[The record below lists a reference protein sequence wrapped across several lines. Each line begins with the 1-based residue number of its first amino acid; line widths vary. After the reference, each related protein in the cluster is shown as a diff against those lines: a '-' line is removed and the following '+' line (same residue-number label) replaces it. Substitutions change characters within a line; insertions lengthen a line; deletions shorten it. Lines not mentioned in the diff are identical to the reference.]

1 MSRLSQAVLA
11 LTVAMIGG
19 LVGVTA
25 APAAVSVPTS
35 VSGSGLDVAQFAV
48 AMDPSGD
55 RSALAYAGTVSRSR
69 SGRVMLFAR
78 LGHGRRF
85 RSSQRLDDLRRDTG
99 VRAPVLLSAVKVSVA
114 ADGSAVA
121 VWVVI
126 ATRRH
131 YGRWR
136 YRLRVAR
143 APAGRRFERPRTL
156 LSTPRHFELTGLVAG
171 RNGLAVVGLHRDERV
186 QVIVARPGAP
196 RAAPQDL
203 GSSRVYVAP
212 PSLALGPGG
221 GVLAAW
227 SPTSASAARAALL
240 APRGRRFRVARAV
253 SAAGE
258 VASYAGAVAGPG
270 GAGVAWTKPP
280 SVPGEPAQSYPW
292 PVAGRV
298 RFARLNSRAGHFSAP
313 VTLADVTISGA
324 GQVALPRGGAAAA
337 WRQYIEKTVSGDSD
351 FLVNSQLFAHA
362 PFTGDTA
369 ARALSQLP
377 AIAFRPV
384 IGALGDRALIAWREV
399 PVRTI
404 GSRLRL
410 AVAGPHGWEPTMTFA
425 DGGELEVQ
433 TTPETGIADDRHPAA
448 GDLTIAAGASSALLA
463 WTTLARQPN
472 GNRLHRVRLA
482 SYRP

>member
-1 MSRLSQAVLA
+1 MYRVAQAVLV
-11 LTVAMIGG
+11 LTGAMIGG
-19 LVGVTA
+19 LVGATV
-25 APAAVSVPTS
+25 APAAVSVSTW
-35 VSGSGLDVAQFAV
+35 VSGSELDVAQFAV

-55 RSALAYAGTVSRSR
+55 RSALAYAGTVPRSR
-69 SGRVMLFAR
+69 GGRVMLVAQ

-85 RSSQRLDDLRRDTG
+85 WSSQRLDTLRRDTG

-114 ADGSAVA
+114 GDGSAVA
-121 VWVVI
+121 VWVI
-126 ATRRH
+126 MATRRSGH
-131 YGRWR
+131 AR

-143 APAGRRFERPRTL
+143 APAGLRFERPRTL
-156 LSTPRHFELTGLVAG
+156 LSTRRHVELTGLVAE
-171 RNGLAVVGLHRDERV
+171 RDGLAVVALRRDERV
-186 QVIVARPGAP
+186 QVIVARPGAARP
-196 RAAPQDL
+196 APQDL
-203 GSSRVYVAP
+203 GSSTVYVAP
-212 PSLALGPGG
+212 PSLVPIRGG

-240 APRGRRFRVARAV
+240 APRGRRFRAARAV

-258 VASYAGAVAGPG
+258 VARYAAAVAGPG
-270 GAGVAWTKPP
+270 GAGVAWTIRP
-280 SVPGEPAQSYPW
+280 SVPGEPQQSYPW

-298 RFARLNSRAGHFSAP
+298 RFARLNSPTGHFSAP

-324 GQVALPRGGAAAA
+324 GQVALPRGGAATT

-351 FLVNSQLFAHA
+351 FLINSQLFAHA
-362 PFTGDTA
+362 PFTGNTA

-399 PVRTI
+399 AMRTI

-410 AVAGPHGWEPTMTFA
+410 AVAGPHGWAPTITFA
-425 DGGELEVQ
+425 NARRDIIQ
-433 TTPETGIADDRHPAA
+433 TTPETGIAEDEYPAA
-448 GDLTIAAGASSALLA
+448 GGLTIAAGASSALLA
-463 WTTLARQPN
+463 WTTLARQAD
-472 GNRLHRVRLA
+472 GDRLHRVRVA